1 MSISEILSETKSVAI
16 LEALRNNSNNIRGI
30 QRMVGGS
37 LSTIIARVKSLLEA
51 DLIQETEGH
60 GKFLKL
66 TKRGESVIAV
76 CEWIDMPSLS
86 ARKAEISEDEPKKW
100 ILVLLH
106 YLGEIKGSTRLEK
119 LLFLLK
125 EKFGVVGKR
134 FYKFEPY
141 YFGPFSAEILDDVKL
156 LRDMGLIEIEN
167 EVFEPRSQFSDAIF
181 IRKAYRLTEH
191 GRAMAKEIFEGTL
204 SRKPEI
210 GKALFGLREYNSMY
224 LSNLLNRIYTEY
236 PQYSPPPDLP

>member
-1 MSISEILSETKSVAI
+1 MSVSEILSETKAIKI
-16 LEALRNNSNNIRGI
+16 LEALRNQPNNIRGI
-30 QRMVGGS
+30 HRIVGGS
-37 LSTIIARVKSLLEA
+37 LSTIIERVKSLQKA
-51 DLIQETEGH
+51 DLIQETEGP

-76 CEWIDMPSLS
+76 CKWMDTPSPVL
-86 ARKAEISEDEPKKW
+86 RKVEITKDEPKKW

-106 YLGEIKGSTRLEK
+106 SLGEIKGSTRLEK

-125 EKFGVVGKR
+125 EKFEVVDKP

-141 YFGPFSAEILDDVKL
+141 YFGPFSVQILEDVRT

-167 EVFEPRSQFSDAIF
+167 EVFEPPSEFSDAIF
-181 IRKAYRLTEH
+181 VRKAYRLTED
-191 GRAMAKEIFEGTL
+191 GRAKAKEVFKDTV

-210 GKALFGLREYNSMY
+210 GKALFCLREYNSMP
-224 LSNLLNRIYTEY
+224 LSNLLNHIYTEY

>member
-1 MSISEILSETKSVAI
+1 MSVSGILSETKAIEI
-16 LEALRNNSNNIRGI
+16 LEALRNKSNNIRGI
-30 QRMVGGS
+30 QKIVGGS
-37 LSTIIARVKSLLEA
+37 LSTIIERVKSLQKA
-51 DLIQETEGH
+51 NLIQETEGP
-60 GKFLKL
+60 GKFLEL
-66 TKRGESVIAV
+66 TKRGKSVIAV
-76 CEWIDMPSLS
+76 CKWMDTPSLVS
-86 ARKAEISEDEPKKW
+86 RKVEIAEDEPRKW

-125 EKFGVVGKR
+125 EKYGMVGKS

-141 YFGPFSAEILDDVKL
+141 YFGPFSVQILEDVTM

-181 IRKAYRLTEH
+181 IRKAYRLTEN
-191 GRAMAKEIFEGTL
+191 GTAKAKEVFEYAL
-204 SRKPEI
+204 SRKPDI
-210 GKALFGLREYNSMY
+210 GKALFGLREYNSMP

>member
-1 MSISEILSETKSVAI
+1 VSVSEILSETKAIGI
-16 LEALRNNSNNIRGI
+16 LEALRNKPNNIRGI
-30 QRMVGGS
+30 HKIVGGS
-37 LSTIIARVKSLLEA
+37 LSTIIERVKSLQEA
-51 DLIQETEGH
+51 GLIQETEGP
-60 GKFLKL
+60 GKSLKL

-76 CEWIDMPSLS
+76 CEWIDTPSLS
-86 ARKAEISEDEPKKW
+86 PRKAEISKDDPKKW
-100 ILVLLH
+100 ILLLLH

-125 EKFGVVGKR
+125 EKFEVVDKP

-141 YFGPFSAEILDDVKL
+141 YFGPFSAEILGDVKL

-181 IRKAYRLTEH
+181 IRKAYKLTED
-191 GRAMAKEIFEGTL
+191 GKGKAKEIFEDTL

-210 GKALFGLREYNSMY
+210 GKALFGLREYDSMP